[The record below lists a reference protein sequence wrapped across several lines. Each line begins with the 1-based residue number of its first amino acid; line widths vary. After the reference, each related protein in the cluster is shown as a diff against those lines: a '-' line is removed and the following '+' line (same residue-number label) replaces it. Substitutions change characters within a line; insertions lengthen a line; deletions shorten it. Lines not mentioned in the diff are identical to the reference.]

1 MGSSEILRS
10 ISLEVAQ
17 GELLYILGS
26 NGSGKTTLIKTIL
39 GIIKPYSGSVNIF
52 GKPNTQE
59 QVSRHIGYVPQYS
72 NVTRDF
78 PISVKE
84 IIELECSTLEHCSV
98 NAHEHLKYFNAEIF
112 KNDRLSELSGGE
124 FQKVLI
130 ARAFVSNP
138 KILILDEPFN
148 NLDKQA
154 QQELLRLINKLHKQ
168 DGMTILIIT
177 HDPNIIKASD
187 QAVLL
192 EDGKL
197 ITNKA
202 EMLLKE
208 YLHHES

>member
-1 MGSSEILRS
+1 MGSSEILRN
-10 ISLEVAQ
+10 ISLEIPK

-39 GIIKPYSGSVNIF
+39 GIIKPDSGNVSIF

-72 NVTRDF
+72 SMERDF
-78 PISVKE
+78 PISVE
-84 IIELECSTLEHCSV
+84 EVIELECSTLDHCNI
-98 NAHEHLKYFNAEIF
+98 NAHEHLKYFNAESF

-148 NLDKQA
+148 NLDKLA
-154 QQELLRLINKLHKQ
+154 QQELLTLIDKLHNE
-168 DGMTILIIT
+168 DGMTVLIIT
-177 HDPNIIKASD
+177 HDPNIIKKSD
-187 QAVLL
+187 RAVLL
-192 EDGKL
+192 EDGQL
-197 ITNKA
+197 ITDKA
-202 EMLLKE
+202 EVLLKE